1 MPNTWE
7 YSSSTDSMSADELPL
22 EWIWERLR
30 NRRNGL
36 LKKSDYRVVADSPF
50 DVQAWIAYRDALRN
64 LPNTNTDPR
73 LIEFPVP
80 PIDKR

>member
-36 LKKSDYRVVADSPF
+36 LKKSDYRVVSDSPF